1 MYSLR
6 RTLTVRYSLTLFV
19 ALLLIA
25 MLAYAGAQRLLREE
39 LDRDLLTA
47 AELEIDFIRTG
58 FPILPYPG
66 DLTREEF
73 IERLNRFV
81 TVRGFP
87 DSLLATNT
95 TLANEL
101 PVDHSAIMRAFAGAQ
116 VWTSQ
121 RWGDDDIRA
130 VYTPVAS
137 PDGRDRFV
145 LQVAASL
152 GPHRTASR
160 ELLFLMFGT
169 VLLGTMATAIGSHW
183 LARSVVAPVYAIA
196 AEARAIVPAKSR
208 QRITAH
214 ADVRELQGLIQILNQ
229 MLERLDSAFESQR
242 RLIADAGHDLR
253 TPLTAMRGELE
264 VVLRSV
270 REPERYQSVLQSQLE
285 EVDHLI
291 SISDSLILLARLD
304 AGELSPQ
311 RTATN
316 LSDFVVASVDRARAR
331 AGDRA
336 IEVDLPGSVSAN
348 IDPAM
353 FTVVLDHLLDNG
365 IQHTDPGTQLRVST
379 RENGDAIVTVED
391 AGPGIPGDALPHM
404 FDRFYRADT
413 ARTRGNGAGLGLS
426 IAAAIVHAHDGTIAA
441 GPSVLGGL
449 AITIRLPRT

>member
-6 RTLTVRYSLTLFV
+6 RTLAVRFSLTLFV

-47 AELEIDFIRTG
+47 AELELGFVRTG

-66 DLTREEF
+66 DFTREEF
-73 IERLNRFV
+73 VGLLNRFV
-81 TVRGFP
+81 TVRAFP
-87 DSLLATNT
+87 DSILATNT

-116 VWTSQ
+116 VWTTQ
-121 RWGDDDIRA
+121 QWEGDDIRA

-137 PDGRDRFV
+137 PDGSDLIV
-145 LQVAASL
+145 IQVAASL
-152 GPHRTASR
+152 GPHRAASR
-160 ELLFLMFGT
+160 ELLLMMLGT
-169 VLLGTMATAIGSHW
+169 VLLGTLATASGSFW

-196 AEARAIVPAKSR
+196 AEARAIAPATRS

-214 ADVRELQGLIQILNQ
+214 ADVRELQGLVQILNQ
-229 MLERLDSAFESQR
+229 MLARLDTAFESQR

-264 VVLRSV
+264 VVLRSA
-270 REPERYQSVLQSQLE
+270 REPERYHSVLQSQLE

-316 LSDFVVASVDRARAR
+316 LSDFVAASVDRARTR

-336 IEVDLPGSVSAN
+336 IEVDLPDSVSAN
-348 IDPAM
+348 IDPSM
-353 FTVVLDHLLDNG
+353 FTVVLDQLLDNG
-365 IQHTDPGTQLRVST
+365 IQHTDPGTRIRVST
-379 RENGDAIVTVED
+379 SENGEAIVTVED
-391 AGPGIPGDALPHM
+391 AGQGIPEDALPHM

-413 ARTRGNGAGLGLS
+413 SRTRGNGAGLGLS

-441 GPSVLGGL
+441 GPSALGGL
-449 AITIRLPRT
+449 AVTIRLPQT